1 MVMSLH
7 FNISDRGAS
16 PVFQRLPTASRQV
29 TFNTVSEASLNYGL
43 FSSFIWNKIFCSD
56 LQMTLLHYVLVTT
69 LGNPINPEFMER
81 VRYPVRLQ
89 RIPGGKGSEGPGS
102 WRWLCLPVPAL
113 SVSRKLVCYLIN

>member
-7 FNISDRGAS
+7 FNISDQGAS

-29 TFNTVSEASLNYGL
+29 TFNSVRGFLAPGFS
-43 FSSFIWNKIFCSD
+43 FSSSIWNKIFCSD

-69 LGNPINPEFMER
+69 LGNAINPEFMER

-89 RIPGGKGSEGPGS
+89 RIPGGEGSEGPGS
-102 WRWLCLPVPAL
+102 WR
-113 SVSRKLVCYLIN
+113 

>member
-1 MVMSLH
+1 MSLR
-7 FNISDRGAS
+7 FNVSDRGAS
-16 PVFQRLPTASRQV
+16 PVFQGLPPASRQV
-29 TFNTVSEASLNYGL
+29 TFNTVSEASLHQVF
-43 FSSFIWNKIFCSD
+43 FSSSIWDKIFCSD

-102 WRWLCLPVPAL
+102 WR
-113 SVSRKLVCYLIN
+113 